1 MYVLIGYLP
10 LLFPCAYLMG
20 FFVADTDYI
29 MDKKKFKVSD
39 VDEFFENFGALIW
52 LTYRKEF
59 PKIENSTLTTDC
71 GWGCMLRT
79 GQMILA
85 NTLLIHFL
93 KDGMS
98 FFLDAFL
105 SFSYLKSKLILTT
118 LKITVSFNAEAT
130 WLRMKDLW
138 I

>member
-1 MYVLIGYLP
+1 M
-10 LLFPCAYLMG
+10 
-20 FFVADTDYI
+20 FVADADYI

-98 FFLDAFL
+98 FFLHGFL
-105 SFSYLKSKLILTT
+105 PFSYLKSTLILTI
-118 LKITVSFNAEAT
+118 LKIVVGFISEAMLT
-130 WLRMKDLW
+130 MEHLW